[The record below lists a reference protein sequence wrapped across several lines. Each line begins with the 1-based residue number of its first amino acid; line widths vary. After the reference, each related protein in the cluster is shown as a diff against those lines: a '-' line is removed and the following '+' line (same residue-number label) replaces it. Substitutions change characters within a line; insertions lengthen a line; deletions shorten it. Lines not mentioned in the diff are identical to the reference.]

1 MSGLTGESQT
11 PGQPGLMGL
20 ADDNIWTER
29 TLVEKL
35 YLPQNIKQLAPG
47 GLSGERLGCVVACR
61 QLAKSSG
68 PTGRTPPTFIFLPP
82 YLTPRVCEHT
92 HTHTVTYTQVT
103 CDEPTNFL
111 P

>member
-11 PGQPGLMGL
+11 PGQPCLMGL

-35 YLPQNIKQLAPG
+35 HLQQNNTQLAPG
-47 GLSGERLGCVVACR
+47 GLSGERPGLVMACR

-68 PTGRTPPTFIFLPP
+68 PVGRTPSSCAFLAR
-82 YLTPRVCEHT
+82 TRVPAK
-92 HTHTVTYTQVT
+92 VIS
-103 CDEPTNFL
+103 DKPTNSL
-111 P
+111 PKKIQKVKEEWGF